1 MIKKCILFAHLQN
14 MIILIYSY
22 ILNLNLSRRNLLG
35 GECNVPF
42 SASRS
47 YSVLGLLAS
56 VRFLISIAEYDT
68 V

>member
-1 MIKKCILFAHLQN
+1 

-22 ILNLNLSRRNLLG
+22 ILNINLSRHNLSG

-56 VRFLISIAEYDT
+56 VHFLISIAVYDT